1 MLIDSIFE
9 GKKNG
14 RLFIDPGCIEST
26 KERRSSRL
34 SIYRPDAEHTH
45 KRENRKKKRAP
56 TPSKRSVTA
65 GVNKPPC
72 AETGSTQPGAAN
84 RFKNFFFFP
93 AWLKMNCVFITKE
106 RKLFS
111 SSSPV
116 LKIRPTSANSSK
128 TNTNKRGGGRL
139 KGVSV
144 ARLKTLRIW
153 YSAVQVLH
161 RHFFTSFGR
170 TGNQVKINLPPAEK
184 ETFGDKKK
192 FGGS

>member
-1 MLIDSIFE
+1 MLWCFLPKRTTTIKEIFRDSNNLLIDSIFE

-84 RFKNFFFFP
+84 RFKNFFFPRLAKNELCFH
-93 AWLKMNCVFITKE
+93 
-106 RKLFS
+106 
-111 SSSPV
+111 
-116 LKIRPTSANSSK
+116 
-128 TNTNKRGGGRL
+128 NKREEAFFFFPRL
-139 KGVSV
+139 KNPTDVC
-144 ARLKTLRIW
+144 
-153 YSAVQVLH
+153 QQ
-161 RHFFTSFGR
+161 F
-170 TGNQVKINLPPAEK
+170 Q
-184 ETFGDKKK
+184 DKHE
-192 FGGS
+192 